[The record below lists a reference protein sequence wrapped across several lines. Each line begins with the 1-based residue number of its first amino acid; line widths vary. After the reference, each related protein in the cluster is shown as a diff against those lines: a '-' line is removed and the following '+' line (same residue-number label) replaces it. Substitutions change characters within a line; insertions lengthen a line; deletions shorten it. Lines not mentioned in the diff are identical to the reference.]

1 MIVYKELLPS
11 LRHVINES
19 DCETGSFTKET
30 DTALLDFIRMAA
42 KQLIITADLTL
53 PHTLSGENVKA
64 TWKLRPDGLHIAVI
78 PMPDNYLKM
87 VSLYIDSWRYPVTEL
102 LPVNDSF
109 YWSQYTSAPG
119 IANGPARP
127 VAFQS
132 EDPTKCI
139 IAHATRE
146 SDKLIELKYKI
157 TPGKNDA
164 EIDARYSEA
173 LIYLAAWLYLQ
184 SIENFD
190 GANAAHETA
199 ASFINIVNNKI
210 QPS

>member
-19 DCETGSFTKET
+19 DCEKGSFTEET
-30 DTALLDFIRMAA
+30 DTALIDFIRMAA
-42 KQLIITADLTL
+42 TQLTITADLTL
-53 PHTLSGENVKA
+53 PHILSGENVKA
-64 TWKLRPDGLHIAVI
+64 TWKSRPDGLHIAVI
-78 PMPDNYLKM
+78 PVPDNFLKM

-102 LPVNDSF
+102 LPVNNSF

-119 IANGPARP
+119 VANGPARP
-127 VAFQS
+127 VAFRS
-132 EDPTKCI
+132 DDPEKCI

-146 SDKLIELKYKI
+146 ANKTIELKYKI
-157 TPGKNDA
+157 IPGKDEA
-164 EIDARYSEA
+164 EIDTRYSEA

-199 ASFINIVNNKI
+199 VSFINIINNKI